1 MKFGEVKLGG
11 RFGGYTIINEPAD
24 RLPQDLASA
33 VVEVCDGKGYRLV
46 PIWYYGTQL
55 VNGLNHMLVC
65 EKIRGDAT
73 CCQIVV
79 AIINIPPNSVGGKG
93 AKLVALLDKA
103 DLYGALK
110 TAFDGQL
117 KNLCGVGY
125 YPVAYMGEK
134 MVKGVNHYIL
144 CEANLQYPGSRPYAV
159 VVEINVFGS
168 DANVTGI
175 ERLGG
180 LG

>member
-1 MKFGEVKLGG
+1 MKFGEIKLGG
-11 RFGGYTIINEPAD
+11 RFGGYTIINEPAN

-33 VVEVCDGKGYRLV
+33 VYGVCEDKEYTLV
-46 PIWYYGTQL
+46 PIHYYGTQL
-55 VNGLNHMLVC
+55 VNGMNHMLVC
-65 EKIRGDAT
+65 EKVQNDKY
-73 CCQIVV
+73 QIVV
-79 AIINIPPNSVGGKG
+79 AIINIPPNSIGGKG
-93 AKLVALLDKA
+93 AKLVAILDKA

-125 YPVAYMGEK
+125 HPVAYMGEK
-134 MVKGVNHYIL
+134 VVKGVNHYIL

-159 VVEINVFGS
+159 VVEINIFGS

>member
-1 MKFGEVKLGG
+1 MKFGEIKLGG
-11 RFGGYTIINEPAD
+11 RFGGYNIINESAD
-24 RLPQDLASA
+24 KLPQDLASA
-33 VVEVCDGKGYRLV
+33 VVSVCEDKEYMLV
-46 PIWYYGTQL
+46 PIWYWGTQL

-65 EKIRGDAT
+65 EKVQNGKY
-73 CCQIVV
+73 QIVV

-110 TAFDGQL
+110 TAFDNEM
-117 KNLCGVGY
+117 KNLCGVAY
-125 YPVAYMGEK
+125 HPVAYMGEK

-159 VVEINVFGS
+159 VVEMNIFGS